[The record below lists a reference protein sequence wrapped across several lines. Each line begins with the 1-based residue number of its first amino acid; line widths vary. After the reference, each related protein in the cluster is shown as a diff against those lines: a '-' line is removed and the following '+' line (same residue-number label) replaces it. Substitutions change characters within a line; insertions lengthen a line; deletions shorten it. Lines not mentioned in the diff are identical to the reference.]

1 MLLPALPRSL
11 RTVGRLGQN
20 GDVTTVET
28 TSLRRSELGAFL
40 KAHRAK
46 VQPQDVGLPPGTR
59 RRTSGLRRE
68 EVALLAGVGVTWY
81 TWLEQGRPI
90 NASGQVLDAV
100 ARTLRLD
107 TAERRH
113 LYQLAE
119 ATPMRGWEASSVV
132 PEPVHAV
139 LRSLDPM
146 PAVLVNGLLDV
157 LAYNDAHENLFW
169 DWHSGPC
176 VHRNLLWC
184 CVTEPQARQ
193 HLLNYDDEVRYL
205 AARLRADYAAHV
217 GDPEWEEDIRR
228 LLEFNDE
235 FAEIWAK
242 QEVAEPMMRTR
253 SFRLPRFGS
262 LTFASSELHVAV
274 CPGLRIQVYTPQDEH
289 TADALHRV
297 MEAGHAQ

>member
-1 MLLPALPRSL
+1 M
-11 RTVGRLGQN
+11 
-20 GDVTTVET
+20 TTVEQAD
-28 TSLRRSELGAFL
+28 LRRSELGAFL

-100 ARTLRLD
+100 ARTLLLD

-119 ATPMRGWEASSVV
+119 ATPMRGWEASSVI
-132 PEPVHAV
+132 PEAVHAV
-139 LRSLDPM
+139 LRSLNPM

-157 LAYNDAHENLFW
+157 LAYNDAHENMFW

-184 CVTEPQARQ
+184 CVTEPQARRY
-193 HLLNYDDEVRYL
+193 LVNYDDEVRYL
-205 AARLRADYAAHV
+205 VARVRADYAAHV
-217 GDPEWEEDIRR
+217 GEPEWEEDIRR

-235 FAEIWAK
+235 FAEIWAE
-242 QEVAEPMMRTR
+242 QEVAEPMVRTR
-253 SFRLPRFGS
+253 TFRLPRVGE
-262 LTFASSELHVAV
+262 LTVATSELHVAA
-274 CPGLRIQVYTPQDEH
+274 CPGLRIQVYTPADERS
-289 TADALHRV
+289 AVVLHHATKA
-297 MEAGHAQ
+297 AGHAQ